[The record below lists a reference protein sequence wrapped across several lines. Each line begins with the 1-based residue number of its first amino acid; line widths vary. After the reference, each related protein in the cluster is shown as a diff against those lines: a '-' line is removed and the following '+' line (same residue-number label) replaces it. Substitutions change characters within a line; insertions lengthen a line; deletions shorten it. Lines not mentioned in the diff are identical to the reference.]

1 MNIPLDQ
8 PLLVIL
14 ALATAAFGVG
24 RLSRILT
31 YDAYPPAMWLRRK
44 WLDLTRNRETNDNGP
59 WGKLAICQWCATPWI
74 MAICIAWGWFSSLHW
89 SWWVFWGWLALTYVA
104 SIIIA
109 RDEPE

>member
-14 ALATAAFGVG
+14 ALAVAAFGVG

-31 YDAYPPAMWLRRK
+31 YDTFPPAAYVR
-44 WLDLTRNRETNDNGP
+44 DLWSRITKDGA
-59 WGKLAICQWCATPWI
+59 WAKLAHCQWCATPWI
-74 MAICIAWGWFSSLHW
+74 MAVCIAWGWFSSLHW
-89 SWWVFWGWLALTYVA
+89 SWWVFWGWLALSYVA